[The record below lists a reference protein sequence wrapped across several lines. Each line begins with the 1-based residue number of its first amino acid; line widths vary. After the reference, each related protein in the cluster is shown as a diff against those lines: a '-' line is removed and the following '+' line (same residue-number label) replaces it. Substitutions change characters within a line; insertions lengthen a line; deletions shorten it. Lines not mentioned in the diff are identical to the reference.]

1 METDGMRPHR
11 RTPRVRRSRIR
22 ARREAR
28 GARREARGARRE
40 ARGAIRDPRSAI
52 RDPRSAIRDP
62 RSAIRNDAITPPR
75 FFKFRRRRAKMPPP
89 THARRQTAHIPPSI
103 TSSAPVT

>member
-1 METDGMRPHR
+1 
-11 RTPRVRRSRIR
+11 
-22 ARREAR
+22 EAR

-40 ARGAIRDPRSAI
+40 ARGTRREARGARREA
-52 RDPRSAIRDP
+52 RGAIRDP

>member
-1 METDGMRPHR
+1 M
-11 RTPRVRRSRIR
+11 R

-62 RSAIRNDAITPPR
+62 QRCNHTAAI
-75 FFKFRRRRAKMPPP
+75 FKFRRRRAKMPPP

>member
-11 RTPRVRRSRIR
+11 RTPRVRRGRIR

-40 ARGAIRDPRSAI
+40 ARSAI

>member
-1 METDGMRPHR
+1 MNHR
-11 RTPRVRRSRIR
+11 APGWS
-22 ARREAR
+22 EAR
-28 GARREARGARRE
+28 GARREARGARHE
-40 ARGAIRDPRSAI
+40 ARGARHEARSAI